1 MKVEAKYRCYTK
13 AICNIGVTTILA
25 KFYKIIRKV
34 IGLLGTYFEN
44 HYINK
49 NKNTHDDGWM
59 EKRDV

>member
-1 MKVEAKYRCYTK
+1 MKMEAKYRCYTK

-44 HYINK
+44 QKSKVKSVNAA
-49 NKNTHDDGWM
+49 TRTGCG
-59 EKRDV
+59 